1 MRLIYSGNFVAK
13 LVFARRIFPALGNAN
28 EFSLLSLNG
37 KIVMSKTAYHI
48 TLKGYVGGYDFD
60 RSTVDKELAKNEGKQ
75 VNVLIDSLGGSLAT
89 GLSISA
95 AFKNHGNVNV
105 HFVGLNASAAT
116 IASLGAAH
124 ISIDAGAMYL
134 VHKCSMAF
142 FEWGSL
148 NSDQFATLIA
158 DFEKIKADLDKL
170 DLNVAQIY
178 AKKCRKPTAD
188 LLALMKVG
196 GWLTAKE
203 ALDWGF
209 VDEITDLDDEPA
221 PKLTDALASAMAS
234 EGMPIPNIPLAETDR
249 EGLFGKFLTAIAS
262 LFRSPS
268 NSISTAMIKTYTFLS
283 AILADNPLTV
293 NDGKAAI
300 TAAQLDCIEDAL
312 ADKDRLCN
320 EQKKTIEER
329 DATITDLQAKL
340 AAKPAAS
347 TTAVVEDGKPGGDA
361 PKNDVEQ
368 FVDTYNSARALYNG
382 V

>member
-1 MRLIYSGNFVAK
+1 
-13 LVFARRIFPALGNAN
+13 
-28 EFSLLSLNG
+28 
-37 KIVMSKTAYHI
+37 MSKTTYNI
-48 TLKGYVGGYDFD
+48 SLKGYVGGYDFD
-60 RSTVDKELAKNEGKQ
+60 RATVDKELAKNEGKQ

-158 DFEKIKADLDKL
+158 DCEKIKADLDKL

-178 AKKCRKPTAD
+178 AKKCRKPVAD

-209 VDEITDLDDEPA
+209 VDEITDLGDEPA

-234 EGMPIPNIPLAETDR
+234 EGMPIPNIPLADTDR
-249 EGLFGKFLTAIAS
+249 EGLFGKFLTSIAS
-262 LFRSPS
+262 LFKPS
-268 NSISTAMIKTYTFLS
+268 TNPITTAMIKTYTFLS

-312 ADKDRLCN
+312 AKKDRLCN

-329 DATITDLQAKL
+329 DATIADLQAKL

-347 TTAVVEDGKPGGDA
+347 TTAVVEDSKPGGDA

-368 FVDTYNSARALYNG
+368 FVNTYNSARALYDE

>member
-1 MRLIYSGNFVAK
+1 
-13 LVFARRIFPALGNAN
+13 
-28 EFSLLSLNG
+28 
-37 KIVMSKTAYHI
+37 MSKTTYNI
-48 TLKGYVGGYDFD
+48 SLKGYVGGYDFD
-60 RSTVDKELAKNEGKQ
+60 RATVDKELAKNEGKQ

-158 DFEKIKADLDKL
+158 DCEKIKADLDKL

-178 AKKCRKPTAD
+178 AKKCRKPVAD

-234 EGMPIPNIPLAETDR
+234 EGMPIPNIPLADTDR

-262 LFRSPS
+262 LFKPS
-268 NSISTAMIKTYTFLS
+268 TNPITTAMIKTYTFLS

-312 ADKDRLCN
+312 AKKDRLCN

-329 DATITDLQAKL
+329 DATIADLQAKL

-347 TTAVVEDGKPGGDA
+347 TTAVVEDSKPGGDA

-368 FVDTYNSARALYNG
+368 FVDTYNSARALYDE

>member
-1 MRLIYSGNFVAK
+1 M
-13 LVFARRIFPALGNAN
+13 P
-28 EFSLLSLNG
+28 
-37 KIVMSKTAYHI
+37 KTVYHI
-48 TLKGYVGGYDFD
+48 SLKGYVGGYDFD
-60 RSTVDKELAKNEGKQ
+60 RSTVDRELAKNEGKQ

-134 VHKCSMAF
+134 VHQCSMAF

-148 NSDQFATLIA
+148 NSAQFETLIA
-158 DFEKIKADLDKL
+158 DCEKIKADLDKL
-170 DLNVAQIY
+170 DLNCAQLY
-178 AKKCRKPTAD
+178 AARCKRKTED

-209 VDEITDLDDEPA
+209 VDEITDLADEPA
-221 PKLTDALASAMAS
+221 PKLTDALASAMANA
-234 EGMPIPNIPLAETDR
+234 GMPIPNIPIAESDK
-249 EGLFGKFLTAIAS
+249 ESAFAKFIAALTS
-262 LFRSPS
+262 LFSAKAERQADNKPFT
-268 NSISTAMIKTYTFLS
+268 NPITTAMIKTYTFLS
-283 AILADNPLTV
+283 AIMADKPLTV
-293 NDGKAAI
+293 KDGAA
-300 TAAQLDCIEDAL
+300 TVTVAQLDAIEDAL
-312 ADKDRLCN
+312 AEKDRLCN
-320 EQKKTIEER
+320 EQKQTI
-329 DATITDLQAKL
+329 ADLQAKL
-340 AAKPAAS
+340 DKQPAEP
-347 TTAVVEDGKPGGDA
+347 TKQVVEDRKPGGDPA

-368 FVDTYNSARALYNG
+368 FVDTYNSARALYNE

>member
-1 MRLIYSGNFVAK
+1 
-13 LVFARRIFPALGNAN
+13 
-28 EFSLLSLNG
+28 
-37 KIVMSKTAYHI
+37 MSKTAYNI
-48 TLKGYVGGYDFD
+48 SLKGYVGGYDFD
-60 RSTVDKELAKNEGKQ
+60 RATVDKELAKNEGKQ

-134 VHKCSMAF
+134 VHKCSMSF

-158 DFEKIKADLDKL
+158 DCEKIKADLDKL
-170 DLNVAQIY
+170 DLNVAQLY
-178 AKKCRKPTAD
+178 AARCKRKPED

-196 GWLTAKE
+196 GWLTSKE

-209 VDEITDLDDEPA
+209 VDEITDLADEPA
-221 PKLTDALASAMAS
+221 PKLTDALASAMANV
-234 EGMPIPNIPLAETDR
+234 GMPIPNIPIAEADK
-249 EGLFGKFLTAIAS
+249 ESAFAKFIAALTS
-262 LFRSPS
+262 FFKPS
-268 NSISTAMIKTYTFLS
+268 TNPITTAMIKTYTFLS

-300 TAAQLDCIEDAL
+300 TAEQLDCIEDAL
-312 ADKDRLCN
+312 AEKDRLCN

-329 DATITDLQAKL
+329 DATIADLQAKL
-340 AAKPAAS
+340 AKKPAEPS
-347 TTAVVEDGKPGGDA
+347 KQVVEDNKPGGGEPA

-368 FVDTYNSARALYNG
+368 FVDTYNSARALFNE

>member
-1 MRLIYSGNFVAK
+1 
-13 LVFARRIFPALGNAN
+13 
-28 EFSLLSLNG
+28 
-37 KIVMSKTAYHI
+37 MSKTAYHI
-48 TLKGYVGGYDFD
+48 SLKGYVGGYDFD
-60 RSTVDKELAKNEGKQ
+60 RSTVDRELAKNEGKQ

-95 AFKNHGNVNV
+95 AFRNHGNVNV

-134 VHKCSMAF
+134 VHQCSMAF

-158 DFEKIKADLDKL
+158 DCEKIKADLDKL
-170 DLNVAQIY
+170 DLNCAQLY
-178 AKKCRKPTAD
+178 ARKCRKPTAD

-209 VDEITDLDDEPA
+209 VDEITDLADEPA
-221 PKLTDALASAMAS
+221 PKLTDSLASAMANA
-234 EGMPIPNIPLAETDR
+234 GIPIPHIPLAEPDKER
-249 EGLFGKFLTAIAS
+249 AFAKFISALTS
-262 LFRSPS
+262 FFRP
-268 NSISTAMIKTYTFLS
+268 NATVTNTLTTAMNKTYTFLCAVLGITALELTNNKASLSDEQLS
-283 AILADNPLTV
+283 AIENHLADL
-293 NDGKAAI
+293 GKKV
-300 TAAQLDCIEDAL
+300 EDR
-312 ADKDRLCN
+312 D
-320 EQKKTIEER
+320 KTI
-329 DATITDLQAKL
+329 ADLQAKL
-340 AAKPAAS
+340 AAKPAVES
-347 TTAVVEDGKPGGDA
+347 KQVVEDSKPGEQQ

-368 FVDTYNSARALYNG
+368 FVDTYNSARALFDE

>member
-1 MRLIYSGNFVAK
+1 M
-13 LVFARRIFPALGNAN
+13 P
-28 EFSLLSLNG
+28 
-37 KIVMSKTAYHI
+37 KIAYNI
-48 TLKGYVGGYDFD
+48 SLKGYVGGADFD
-60 RSTVDKELAKNEGKQ
+60 RTTVDKTLAQNEGKQ

-134 VHKCSMAF
+134 VHQCSMAF

-148 NSDQFATLIA
+148 NSAQFATLIA
-158 DFEKIKADLDKL
+158 DCEKIKADLDKL
-170 DLNVAQIY
+170 DLNCAQLY
-178 AKKCRKPTAD
+178 AARCKRKPED
-188 LLALMKVG
+188 LLALMKAG

-209 VDEITDLDDEPA
+209 VDEITDLADEPA

-234 EGMPIPNIPLAETDR
+234 EGMPIPNIPIAEADKESAFARFLAA
-249 EGLFGKFLTAIAS
+249 LTS
-262 LFRSPS
+262 FFKPS
-268 NSISTAMIKTYTFLS
+268 TNPITTAMIKTSIFLS
-283 AILADNPLTV
+283 AILADKPLTV
-293 NDGKAAI
+293 KDGAATV
-300 TAAQLDCIEDAL
+300 TAAQLDAIEAAL
-312 ADKDRLCN
+312 AEKDRLCN
-320 EQKKTIEER
+320 EQKQTI
-329 DATITDLQAKL
+329 ADLQAKL
-340 AAKPAAS
+340 AAKPAEAWS
-347 TTAVVEDGKPGGDA
+347 QVVEDNKPSGSAG

-368 FVDTYNSARALYNG
+368 FVETYNSAKKLFDE

>member
-1 MRLIYSGNFVAK
+1 
-13 LVFARRIFPALGNAN
+13 
-28 EFSLLSLNG
+28 
-37 KIVMSKTAYHI
+37 MSKTAYNI
-48 TLKGYVGGYDFD
+48 SLKGYVGGYDFD
-60 RSTVDKELAKNEGKQ
+60 RNTVDSVLAKNDGKE

-134 VHKCSMAF
+134 VHQCSMAF

-148 NSDQFATLIA
+148 NSAQFATLIA
-158 DFEKIKADLDKL
+158 DCEKIKADLDKL
-170 DLNVAQIY
+170 DLNVAQLY
-178 AKKCRKPTAD
+178 AARCKRPTAD

-196 GWLTAKE
+196 GWLSAKE

-234 EGMPIPNIPLAETDR
+234 EGMPIPNIPLAENEKDSP
-249 EGLFGKFLTAIAS
+249 FGRFFSAITS
-262 LFRSPS
+262 LFQSKSHTLMTEEQTNR
-268 NSISTAMIKTYTFLS
+268 ISDLEAQ
-283 AILADNPLTV
+283 V
-293 NDGKAAI
+293 
-300 TAAQLDCIEDAL
+300 AAQSKMIEAQKAVITELEAKIAAL
-312 ADKDRLCN
+312 
-320 EQKKTIEER
+320 
-329 DATITDLQAKL
+329 
-340 AAKPAAS
+340 PAAS
-347 TTAVVEDGKPGGDA
+347 TTSVVEDSKPQE
-361 PKNDVEQ
+361 PTEKNEVEA
-368 FVDTYNSARALYNG
+368 FVDTFNSARKLFNE

>member
-1 MRLIYSGNFVAK
+1 
-13 LVFARRIFPALGNAN
+13 
-28 EFSLLSLNG
+28 
-37 KIVMSKTAYHI
+37 MSKTAYNI
-48 TLKGYVGGYDFD
+48 SLKGYVGGSDFD
-60 RSTVDKELAKNEGKQ
+60 RKTVDSTLAANEGKS

-148 NSDQFATLIA
+148 NADQFAQLIA
-158 DFEKIKADLDKL
+158 DCEKIKADLDKL
-170 DLNVAQIY
+170 DLNCAQLY
-178 AKKCRKPTAD
+178 AARCKRKPED

-209 VDEITDLDDEPA
+209 VDEITDLAYEPA
-221 PKLTDALASAMAS
+221 PKLTDALASAMANA
-234 EGMPIPNIPLAETDR
+234 GMPIPNIPLAENDK
-249 EGLFGKFLTAIAS
+249 ESAFAKFIAALTS
-262 LFRSPS
+262 LFSAKAERQADNKPS
-268 NSISTAMIKTYTFLS
+268 INPITTAMIKTYTFLS
-283 AILADNPLTV
+283 AILADKPLTV
-293 NDGKAAI
+293 KDGAA
-300 TAAQLDCIEDAL
+300 TVTVAQLDAIEDAL
-312 ADKDRLCN
+312 AEKDRLCN
-320 EQKKTIEER
+320 EQKQTI
-329 DATITDLQAKL
+329 ADLQTKL
-340 AAKPAAS
+340 DKKPAEP
-347 TTAVVEDGKPGGDA
+347 TKQVVEDNKPGA
-361 PKNDVEQ
+361 ELKPKNDVEQ
-368 FVDTYNSARALYNG
+368 FVETYNSARALYDE

>member
-1 MRLIYSGNFVAK
+1 
-13 LVFARRIFPALGNAN
+13 
-28 EFSLLSLNG
+28 
-37 KIVMSKTAYHI
+37 MSKTAYNI
-48 TLKGYVGGYDFD
+48 SLKGYVGGYDFD
-60 RSTVDKELAKNEGKQ
+60 RSTVDRELAKNEGKQ

-95 AFKNHGNVNV
+95 AFRNHGNVNV

-148 NSDQFATLIA
+148 NSDQFTTLIA
-158 DFEKIKADLDKL
+158 DCEKIKADLDKL
-170 DLNVAQIY
+170 DLNCAQLY
-178 AKKCRKPTAD
+178 ATRCKRKPED

-196 GWLTAKE
+196 GWLSAKE

-209 VDEITDLDDEPA
+209 VDEITDLADEPA
-221 PKLTDALASAMAS
+221 PKLTDALASAMANA
-234 EGMPIPNIPLAETDR
+234 GLPIPNIPIAEADK
-249 EGLFGKFLTAIAS
+249 ESAFAKFIAALTS
-262 LFRSPS
+262 LFSAKAERQADNKPS
-268 NSISTAMIKTYTFLS
+268 TNPITTAMIKTYTFLS

-312 ADKDRLCN
+312 AEKDRLCN

-329 DATITDLQAKL
+329 DATIADLQAKL
-340 AAKPAAS
+340 AKQPAEP
-347 TTAVVEDGKPGGDA
+347 TRQVVEDSKPGDNA

-368 FVDTYNSARALYNG
+368 YVDTYNSAKALYNE

>member
-1 MRLIYSGNFVAK
+1 M
-13 LVFARRIFPALGNAN
+13 P
-28 EFSLLSLNG
+28 
-37 KIVMSKTAYHI
+37 KIAYNI
-48 TLKGYVGGYDFD
+48 SLKGYVGGADFD
-60 RSTVDKELAKNEGKQ
+60 RTTVDKTLAQNEGKQ

-134 VHKCSMAF
+134 VHQCSMAF

-148 NSDQFATLIA
+148 NSAQFATLIA
-158 DFEKIKADLDKL
+158 DCEKIKADLDKL
-170 DLNVAQIY
+170 DLNCAQLY
-178 AKKCRKPTAD
+178 AARCKRKPED
-188 LLALMKVG
+188 LLALMKAG

-209 VDEITDLDDEPA
+209 VDEITDLADEPA

-234 EGMPIPNIPLAETDR
+234 EGMPIPNIPIAEADKESAFARFLAA
-249 EGLFGKFLTAIAS
+249 LTS
-262 LFRSPS
+262 FFKPS
-268 NSISTAMIKTYTFLS
+268 TNPITTAMIKTYIFLS
-283 AILADNPLTV
+283 AILADKPLTV
-293 NDGKAAI
+293 KDGAATV
-300 TAAQLDCIEDAL
+300 TAAQLDAIEAAL
-312 ADKDRLCN
+312 AEKDRLCN
-320 EQKKTIEER
+320 EQKQTI
-329 DATITDLQAKL
+329 ADLQAKL
-340 AAKPAAS
+340 AAKPAEAS
-347 TTAVVEDGKPGGDA
+347 SQVVEDNKPSGSAG

-368 FVDTYNSARALYNG
+368 FVETYNSAKKLFDE

>member
-1 MRLIYSGNFVAK
+1 
-13 LVFARRIFPALGNAN
+13 
-28 EFSLLSLNG
+28 
-37 KIVMSKTAYHI
+37 MSKTAYNI
-48 TLKGYVGGYDFD
+48 SLKGYVGGYDFD
-60 RSTVDKELAKNEGKQ
+60 RSTVDRELAKNEGKQ

-95 AFKNHGNVNV
+95 AFRNHGNVNV

-116 IASLGAAH
+116 IASLGAAR

-158 DFEKIKADLDKL
+158 DCEKIKADLDKL
-170 DLNVAQIY
+170 DLNCAQLY
-178 AKKCRKPTAD
+178 ASRCKRKTED

-209 VDEITDLDDEPA
+209 VDEITDLADEPA
-221 PKLTDALASAMAS
+221 PRLTDALASAMAS
-234 EGMPIPNIPLAETDR
+234 EGMPIPNIPVADADR
-249 EGLFGKFLTAIAS
+249 DGRFGKFLTAIAS
-262 LFRSPS
+262 LFRPS
-268 NSISTAMIKTYTFLS
+268 TNPISTAMNKTYTFLS
-283 AILADNPLTV
+283 AILADKPLTV
-293 NDGKAAI
+293 SDG
-300 TAAQLDCIEDAL
+300 TASVTVAQLDAIEDAL
-312 ADKDRLCN
+312 ADKNRLCD

-329 DATITDLQAKL
+329 DATIADLKAKL
-340 AAKPAAS
+340 DKKPAEPS
-347 TTAVVEDGKPGGDA
+347 KQVVEDNKPGGDPA
-361 PKNDVEQ
+361 PKNDVEA
-368 FVDTYNSARALYNG
+368 FVDTVNSARALFDE

>member
-1 MRLIYSGNFVAK
+1 M
-13 LVFARRIFPALGNAN
+13 P
-28 EFSLLSLNG
+28 
-37 KIVMSKTAYHI
+37 KTAYHI
-48 TLKGYVGGYDFD
+48 SLKGYVGGYDFD
-60 RSTVDKELAKNEGKQ
+60 RSTVDRELAKNEGKQ

-158 DFEKIKADLDKL
+158 DCEKIKADLDKL
-170 DLNVAQIY
+170 DLNCAQLY
-178 AKKCRKPTAD
+178 AARCKRKTED

-209 VDEITDLDDEPA
+209 VDEITDLADEPA
-221 PKLTDALASAMAS
+221 PKLTDALASAMANA
-234 EGMPIPNIPLAETDR
+234 GMPIPNIPIAESDK
-249 EGLFGKFLTAIAS
+249 ESAFAKFIAALTS
-262 LFRSPS
+262 LFSAKAERQADNKPFT
-268 NSISTAMIKTYTFLS
+268 NPITTAMIKTYTFLS
-283 AILADNPLTV
+283 AILADKPLTV
-293 NDGKAAI
+293 KDGAA
-300 TAAQLDCIEDAL
+300 TVTVAQLDAIEDAL
-312 ADKDRLCN
+312 AEKDRLCN
-320 EQKKTIEER
+320 EQKQTI
-329 DATITDLQAKL
+329 ADLQAKL
-340 AAKPAAS
+340 DKQPAEP
-347 TTAVVEDGKPGGDA
+347 TKQVVEDRKPGGDPA

-368 FVDTYNSARALYNG
+368 FVDTYNSARALYNE